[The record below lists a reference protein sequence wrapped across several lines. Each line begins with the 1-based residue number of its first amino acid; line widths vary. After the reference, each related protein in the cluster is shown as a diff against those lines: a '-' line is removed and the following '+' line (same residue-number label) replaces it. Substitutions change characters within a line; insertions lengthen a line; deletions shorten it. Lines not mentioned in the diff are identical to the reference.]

1 MIRKVTAAASAFV
14 LGFMLLVSVPMQAEG
29 FTINSGTYYDMSTY
43 PGIKQ
48 FNYATTPV
56 RETIPED
63 VMVDPEYT
71 FRVGDKTIDE
81 YFGTTG
87 TLTKNGKTY
96 KGVYLNKNRKGQC
109 GVRYNKLFQY
119 QDDWIDVKTTYV
131 DWGVSDETKAFVQ
144 GGFCGVSW
152 TCLQFIRLRHEFFK
166 AGTNTPIDIKGFF
179 TYTDV
184 DDSQGIGLLPAEV
197 RGLWTNKNGSDI
209 KYKQTEEGYLFIKDS
224 TGALV
229 DSSMGAER
237 TARVV
242 FSYAFEGTRHDQFIL
257 YGKTNTS
264 MNYIGFEAAKK
275 IPSGIPQ
282 EDSELIRKQV
292 CTDSGEYEESN
303 ALRSWNAEWQYR
315 IAALVPLETEEGN
328 LLDGFR
334 FTDEVDQCIEIT
346 GVKILR
352 GAGTDVTDHFDI
364 QIDDHKV
371 VATAEDIHTSSFSG
385 YTYYMLLDVKVSVP
399 EEKMKK
405 HGHFTDDYTA
415 VFKNTATI
423 SYADGNGEL
432 NRTTNET
439 TTEVIFPYKAD
450 ITITKRIKTADLYWD
465 HGQPSF
471 IIRLTGKEKST
482 GEDVEYNRAVTFDR
496 AFLEEYG
503 QDKEFI
509 ERSVVF
515 QGVVE
520 GTYKCSECGSNRF
533 TLDSITDVDGGT
545 AQEDHATFT
554 VSDSSKKSA
563 TFINVK
569 NNWGDFSDSG
579 IVINKLG
586 K

>member
-1 MIRKVTAAASAFV
+1 MIKKVIAAVKALV
-14 LGFMLLVSVPMQAEG
+14 LACMLFATVPTQADA
-29 FTINSGTYYDMSTY
+29 FTINSGTYKDMTTY

-48 FNYATTPV
+48 FNYAATPV

-81 YFGTTG
+81 YFGTIG
-87 TLTKNGKTY
+87 TLSKNGKTY

-152 TCLQFIRLRHEFFK
+152 TSLQFIRLRHEFFK

-184 DDSQGIGLLPAEV
+184 DDSQGIGLLPSEIK
-197 RGLWTNKNGSDI
+197 GLWTNKNGSDI

-242 FSYAFEGTRHDQFIL
+242 FSYAFEGTHHDQFIL

-282 EDSELIRKQV
+282 EDSELVRKQV
-292 CTDSGEYEESN
+292 CVDGGEYEESN
-303 ALRSWNAEWQYR
+303 TLRSWNAEWQYR

-328 LLDGFR
+328 LLDGFSI
-334 FTDEVDQCIEIT
+334 TDEVDPCLDIT

-352 GAGTDVTDHFDI
+352 GAGTDVTDKFNI
-364 QIDDHKV
+364 QTDDHKV
-371 VATAEDIHTSSFSG
+371 IATAEDIHTSGFTG

-399 EEKMKK
+399 EEEMRE

-423 SYADGNGEL
+423 SYADGNGDYD
-432 NRTTNET
+432 RTTNET
-439 TTEVIFPYKAD
+439 TTEVKFPYKAD
-450 ITITKRIKTADLYWD
+450 ITITKRIKTSDIYWD

-471 IIRLTGKEKST
+471 IIRLTGKEEAT

-496 AFLEEYG
+496 AFLEENG
-503 QDKEFI
+503 QNQEYI

-515 QGVVE
+515 QNVVE
-520 GTYKCSECGSNRF
+520 GTYKCFECSTNRYK
-533 TLDSITDVDGGT
+533 LSDVTDVVGGS
-545 AQEDHATFT
+545 AQDNFATFT

-563 TFINVK
+563 TFTNVK
-569 NNWGDFSDSG
+569 NDWGDFSDSG